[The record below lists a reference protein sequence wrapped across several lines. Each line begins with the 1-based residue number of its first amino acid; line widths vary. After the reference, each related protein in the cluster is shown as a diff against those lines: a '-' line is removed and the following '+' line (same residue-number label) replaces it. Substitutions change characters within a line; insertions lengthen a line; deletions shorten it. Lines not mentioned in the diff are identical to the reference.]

1 MIFDTGREGRLSNM
15 LTLKCVTLKRQLNVL
30 KHQLI
35 IRDGGEEGGG
45 GGLMPVLRIVFQYS
59 HFMHKSAK
67 HDLHPSYHQI

>member
-35 IRDGGEEGGG
+35 IRDSGEEGGG
-45 GGLMPVLRIVFQYS
+45 GGRGGGGFGASLENWLSIFTFY
-59 HFMHKSAK
+59 A
-67 HDLHPSYHQI
+67 

>member
-1 MIFDTGREGRLSNM
+1 MIERNFKIRNIKRMIFDTGREGRLTNM

-45 GGLMPVLRIVFQYS
+45 RGRGGG
-59 HFMHKSAK
+59 
-67 HDLHPSYHQI
+67 